1 MASARTQAGST
12 LVGEATVSVTCAG
25 GVSLSLL
32 ASRKAF
38 KRQAFSSAPAAK
50 PAACSGVAPSASNTA
65 CARPAAAAMPAPP
78 PASQSLIAS
87 PPPIPARMVKPCAP
101 GTAKTSPALAVKRA
115 AFMAAASATSSGTLP
130 SRTGRISALSVPRAL
145 WRRSASELRFRIN
158 FTMGAKAT
166 RLQPS

>member
-12 LVGEATVSVTCAG
+12 LVGEATASVTCAG

-32 ASRKAF
+32 ASRSAL

-50 PAACSGVAPSASNTA
+50 PAACSGKAPSASNTA

-87 PPPIPARMVKPCAP
+87 PPPIPARMVKPWAP
-101 GTAKTSPALAVKRA
+101 GTDKTSPALAVKRA
-115 AFMAAASATSSGTLP
+115 AFAAAASAGSCGAAP
-130 SRTGRISALSVPRAL
+130 SLSGRISALSAPRAL
-145 WRRSASELRFRIN
+145 WRRSASVLRCRIN
-158 FTMGAKAT
+158 FSMCA
-166 RLQPS
+166 